1 MSVALNITG
10 GWKIMMNEATI
21 EKLIEMRL
29 TSMADALRQ
38 QMEDNS
44 MEQLSFM
51 ERIGLIIDREYT
63 SRKNNHLKRLIKY
76 ADFDQSQ
83 ASIAD
88 INYAPARKLNRNQLL
103 DLATCRYIPD
113 AYNII
118 LLGAAGSGKSYLASA
133 LGMEACKKFYTVKYI
148 RLPELFI
155 ELEAARAEGD
165 FPKVIKQYAKYKLLI
180 LDEWL
185 LIKLTEVQA
194 RNLPEIIHARHKHA
208 STIFCSQ
215 FAPAGWHVK
224 IGESTLADAILD
236 RIVHDSYTIE
246 IHSDGI
252 NMRHEYGLKPKF

>member
-1 MSVALNITG
+1 
-10 GWKIMMNEATI
+10 MMNEATI
-21 EKLIEMRL
+21 EKLIEMRM

-44 MEQLSFM
+44 MDQLSFM
-51 ERIGLIIDREYT
+51 ERIGLIVDREYC
-63 SRKNNHLKRLIKY
+63 SRKNNRLKRLIQH
-76 ADFDQSQ
+76 ADFDQTQ

-88 INYAPARKLNRNQLL
+88 INYASARKLNRNQLL
-103 DLATCRYIPD
+103 DLANCNYILN

-118 LLGAAGSGKSYLASA
+118 LLGAAGSGKSYLACA

-155 ELEAARAEGD
+155 ELEAARAEGR
-165 FPKVIKQYAKYKLLI
+165 FPKVIEQYSKYKLLI

-185 LIKLTEVQA
+185 LIKLLEVQA
-194 RNLPEIIHARHKHA
+194 RDLLEIIHARHKHA

-215 FAPAGWHVK
+215 FAPAGWHLK
-224 IGESTLADAILD
+224 IGEPTLADAILD

-246 IHSDGI
+246 IHSEGI
-252 NMRHEYGLKPKF
+252 NMRHEYGLKPNL